1 MADPLTVV
9 GAVASVVQL
18 IHFTAKVST
27 RLNEY
32 RVKAGELPSA
42 FAHIASQLPLLRQI
56 LEKTQEGIELQ
67 IISQEDV
74 EIIQP
79 CLQGCQQQMQKLDT
93 LWLTIL
99 PEAQERTARRVAKGF
114 RSLWKD
120 SDVRKIDAEIG
131 FFVARLNFYC
141 SWSSSRLDPRNRDL
155 LVTIQQRL
163 AAPDPSPNLRKA
175 LKLRSTNTGKWY
187 LQGPQFEA
195 LKGKSSYFG
204 WLKGSTGSGKTIL
217 SAGIIDSLQEF
228 CDKDPARSLAFF
240 FFDFNDSAKQD
251 ANTMVKSLLSQCL
264 KRCLKMPDAAQCLST
279 TASEQQFLD
288 ALRDTVET
296 LPTPF
301 VVLDALD
308 ECNNRER
315 LFEIL
320 EEMQSWGNNS
330 LRMLVTS
337 RTEAIDVED
346 ALEDLVLPEN
356 RTCLESYLVDEDIRT
371 YVHERLAKDKSFRR
385 WQRDPE
391 IQKEIEQTLG
401 KQACGMFRWA
411 ACQLDTLTHCLTL
424 GKVRRT
430 LQDLPKTLYET
441 YDRMI
446 RTINESQ
453 NGEEALK
460 VLRWLAFARRP
471 LSANELLQV
480 TGIVFE
486 EDVLR
491 FDADEVLKDP
501 RDILRICSGL
511 VSITPA
517 VPDHDLSDSESDTE
531 ETLSI
536 SSSASSE
543 PEEECIRLAHF
554 SVKEYL
560 LSTRPCIG
568 SFSFPEKE
576 SHDILATCCL
586 VYLHRFEGEE
596 WSSPGCEAELPLAR
610 YAAVYWT
617 THARIS
623 DCQSGRQRDLCR
635 KLLTEQLP
643 AYRSWHRFYDMSRKR
658 AETCDLRRRINE
670 LPSPLFSAAGEDLLH
685 AVHAM
690 LEDETVNIDATW
702 ESQGTALCEASK
714 MGYGRIVEMLL
725 AKGADANVQIHQGAH
740 ALVEATRYGDKDIL
754 QMLLDAGA
762 DVHAEQIPYGT
773 ALDVESVRGDSEL
786 MDMLLAKD
794 VNLEARGECYGQA
807 LIHAS
812 NHGYQRLVETLLAHG
827 ADVNTK
833 SPSDDTA
840 LAVASNN
847 GHVGIVEI
855 LLAHGADINAQAGIF
870 GTALGVTSFF
880 CFEKS
885 VRIVETLLANGAD
898 VEIRGEGVTSPTPL
912 QQASHMGHTKIVQ
925 MLLAHGADVNAQPG
939 WHGSAIAAASSRD
952 HREIIEILE
961 AKGAKLQE
969 GE

>member
-1 MADPLTVV
+1 M
-9 GAVASVVQL
+9 
-18 IHFTAKVST
+18 ST
-27 RLNEY
+27 RI
-32 RVKAGELPSA
+32 AG
-42 FAHIASQLPLLRQI
+42 
-56 LEKTQEGIELQ
+56 
-67 IISQEDV
+67 
-74 EIIQP
+74 
-79 CLQGCQQQMQKLDT
+79 
-93 LWLTIL
+93 
-99 PEAQERTARRVAKGF
+99 
-114 RSLWKD
+114 
-120 SDVRKIDAEIG
+120 
-131 FFVARLNFYC
+131 
-141 SWSSSRLDPRNRDL
+141 DL
-155 LVTIQQRL
+155 LVTLQQRL
-163 AAPDPSPNLRKA
+163 APPDPSPNLRKA

-187 LQGPQFEA
+187 LQGPQFES
-195 LKGKSSYFG
+195 LKGKNSYFG
-204 WLKGSTGSGKTIL
+204 WLKGSSGSGKTIL
-217 SAGIIDSLQEF
+217 SAGIIDSLQQF

-264 KRCLKMPDAAQCLST
+264 KRCWKIPGAAQCLSLA
-279 TASEQQFLD
+279 ASEQQLLD
-288 ALRDTVET
+288 ALRDTVES
-296 LPTPF
+296 LPMPF

-308 ECNNRER
+308 ECNNRDR

-320 EEMQSWGNNS
+320 QEMQSWGNKS
-330 LRMLVTS
+330 LRVLVTS
-337 RTEAIDVED
+337 RTEAVDVED

-356 RTCLESYLVDEDIRT
+356 RICLESDLVDEDIRT
-371 YVHERLAKDKSFRR
+371 YVHERLTKDKSFRR

-430 LQDLPKTLYET
+430 LQDLPKTLYDT

-446 RTINESQ
+446 RTIDESQ

-460 VLRWLAFARRP
+460 VLRWLVFARRP
-471 LSANELLQV
+471 LTVNELLQV
-480 TGIVFE
+480 TGIVLE
-486 EDVLR
+486 EEPPR
-491 FDADEVLKDP
+491 FDKDEVLKDP
-501 RDILRICSGL
+501 RDILRICAGL

-517 VPDHDLSDSESDTE
+517 VPDCDRSDNESETE
-531 ETLSI
+531 DTLSI

-543 PEEECIRLAHF
+543 PDEECIRLAHF

-560 LSTRPCIG
+560 LSTHPCIG
-568 SFSFPEKE
+568 RFSFAEKE

-596 WSSPGCEAELPLAR
+596 WNDPECEAALPLAR

-623 DCQSGRQRDLCR
+623 DCQSGRQRDLCK
-635 KLLTEQLP
+635 KLLREQSP
-643 AYRSWHRFYDMSRKR
+643 AYRSWHRFYNMSRKC
-658 AETCDLRRRINE
+658 AETCDLRRTMNE
-670 LPSPLFSAAGEDLLH
+670 FPSHLFSAAGEDLLH
-685 AVHAM
+685 AVHAI

-702 ESQGTALCEASK
+702 ESEGTSLCEASK
-714 MGYGRIVEMLL
+714 MGYERIVKILL

-740 ALVEATRYGDKDIL
+740 ALVEATRYGDKKIV
-754 QMLLDAGA
+754 QRLLDAGA
-762 DVHAEQIPYGT
+762 DVAAEQLPYGT
-773 ALDVESVRGDSEL
+773 ALDVVSIRGDWEL
-786 MDMLLAKD
+786 MEILLARD
-794 VNLEARGECYGQA
+794 VDLAARGECYGQA

-812 NHGYQRLVETLLAHG
+812 NHGHQRLVEMLLAHG
-827 ADVNTK
+827 AEVNTK

-847 GHVGIVEI
+847 GHVEIVEI

-880 CFEKS
+880 CFEKAEK
-885 VRIVETLLANGAD
+885 IVETLLANGAD

-912 QQASHMGHTKIVQ
+912 QQASHMGHTKIVE
-925 MLLAHGADVNAQPG
+925 MLLANGADVNAQPG

-952 HREIIEILE
+952 HEEIIEMLE